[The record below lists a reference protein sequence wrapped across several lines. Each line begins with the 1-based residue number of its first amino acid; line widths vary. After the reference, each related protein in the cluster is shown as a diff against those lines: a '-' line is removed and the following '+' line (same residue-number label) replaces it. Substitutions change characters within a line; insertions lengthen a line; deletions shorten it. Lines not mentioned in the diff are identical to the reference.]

1 MSEAD
6 RLYDRQ
12 SRRKFLTPQERAMF
26 IDSAQDLQAE
36 RRTFCLTLAYTGC
49 RLQEACEIANQDID
63 LVGEAIFVG
72 GDDDRRA
79 VPVPGDF
86 AAVLDAVHGVRR
98 VREDNTAAGARG
110 LWPIDR
116 TTASRW
122 VKQAMNQAD
131 IVGPHANAKG
141 LRHAFALEQLRQGVQ
156 PRTVQT
162 WLGGCDDQLIEA
174 YSDVLEKRLP
184 AQS

>member
-49 RLQEACEIANQDID
+49 RIQEACEIANQDID
-63 LVGEAIFVG
+63 LGGQAILVGA
-72 GDDDRRA
+72 DDDRRA

-98 VREDNTAAGARG
+98 ARDDGSAGSARK